1 MPIIH
6 DPMRVP
12 GRRGTIYPKPFDE
25 GFDGRIKR
33 ALTDRL
39 GLRQFGVNLTTLE
52 PGAKSSQRH
61 WHEQEDEFIYML
73 EGELVLVLMD
83 GEHTL
88 RASMA
93 VGFPAGDRNAHHLI
107 NRSNR
112 IATYLEIGTRS
123 PNEDATYPDI
133 DLHLQK
139 RAGKVRFYKKSGEPY
154 E

>member
-112 IATYLEIGTRS
+112 TATYLEIGTRS

-133 DLHLQK
+133 DLHFQK